1 MAWPSMRISRQRAPG
16 NQKSKDAPF
25 LASWRW
31 ISYRIPVPSPE
42 ALRVLA
48 ERLAGRA
55 VRSGPDGRLQLVPY
69 ALRMAV
75 LGKVLLSLLV
85 TFAALLAVYMSAYA
99 FSVPSSLLQAGQV
112 ALLLVAA
119 LVIGLVW
126 RLPPQWLLPLLL
138 IVGGLAL
145 LLLKQGGGF

>member
-1 MAWPSMRISRQRAPG
+1 
-16 NQKSKDAPF
+16 
-25 LASWRW
+25 
-31 ISYRIPVPSPE
+31 
-42 ALRVLA
+42 
-48 ERLAGRA
+48 
-55 VRSGPDGRLQLVPY
+55 
-69 ALRMAV
+69 MAV